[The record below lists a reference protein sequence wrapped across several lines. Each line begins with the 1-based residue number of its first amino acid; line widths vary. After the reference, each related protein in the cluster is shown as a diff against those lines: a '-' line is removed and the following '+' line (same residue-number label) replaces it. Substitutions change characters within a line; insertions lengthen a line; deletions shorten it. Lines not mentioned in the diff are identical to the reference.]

1 MAQDFYAAFG
11 QDVVGTIGTPTTINS
26 GDMAGILMIATQQL
40 EKRTATLKEENVA
53 LKEELDQRTATQ
65 QVEIQLLKGE
75 NAVLKAEIS
84 KLTAENS
91 ARNARLD
98 ALEGAIFIR
107 EAQAAQR

>member
-40 EKRTATLKEENVA
+40 EKRTATQKEA
-53 LKEELDQRTATQ
+53 
-65 QVEIQLLKGE
+65 IHLLKGE
-75 NAVLKAEIS
+75 NAALKAEIA